1 MLRFNDHTPFKE
13 SPCNIHDTRDVLG
26 AEVDRGGDKVKT
38 SSSWK
43 MEDVSRYVKVFA
55 SLSWHSAEATAA
67 FKIGTLE
74 AHLQLDVDPT
84 PSQLHE
90 CLQDERWKRRYLR
103 TASNGIFLTSLILKI
118 GHHGSAI
125 PVSLFAFLV
134 VRRRLQL
141 VLGVL
146 RCCPTLS
153 SDDVPVDEPIR
164 IDPSELGEDFFNTGS
179 KDRPQLG
186 FKRGCANQ
194 YLADPEIGTKNPGN
208 LSSA

>member
-1 MLRFNDHTPFKE
+1 
-13 SPCNIHDTRDVLG
+13 
-26 AEVDRGGDKVKT
+26 
-38 SSSWK
+38 

-74 AHLQLDVDPT
+74 AHLQLDIDPT

-103 TASNGIFLTSLILKI
+103 TASNGIFLTALILKM
-118 GHHGSAI
+118 GHPDASWKCHPCFIVFISA
-125 PVSLFAFLV
+125 
-134 VRRRLQL
+134 RRRLQL

-164 IDPSELGEDFFNTGS
+164 IDPSELEDFFNAES
-179 KDRPQLG
+179 KDRP
-186 FKRGCANQ
+186 
-194 YLADPEIGTKNPGN
+194 
-208 LSSA
+208 